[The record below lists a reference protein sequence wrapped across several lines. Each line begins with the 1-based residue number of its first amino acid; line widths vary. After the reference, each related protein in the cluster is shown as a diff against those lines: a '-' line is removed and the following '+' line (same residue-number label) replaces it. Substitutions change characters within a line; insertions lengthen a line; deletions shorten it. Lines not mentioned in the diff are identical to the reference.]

1 MGRAEGKIARLHPWR
16 VIGIA
21 LIWLLAGVA
30 ASYCVPFLLGFISG
44 VSQATARAHGA
55 AGWRLTPL
63 IYSLAATVALQATVL
78 LADLRQGRMLG
89 NGNIMLGLG
98 AGPVRRHKLI
108 ILLAVLM
115 VGWVCVYLAALIHF
129 QGLATSISTGLPA
142 ALAAQMRGRPIVL
155 AIRLVLIVAVA
166 PLAEELFFRG
176 WLWTAL
182 RQSWSAWPTAL
193 VTAGLWLVVH
203 AVGGPVRVVILLPQ
217 AILLSVARHY
227 GSSVRAS
234 LPIHVVNNVTAVG
247 IQIATVLL

>member
-1 MGRAEGKIARLHPWR
+1 LRPWR

-21 LIWLLAGVA
+21 LIWLLAAAA
-30 ASYCVPFLLGFISG
+30 ASYCLPFLFGVISG
-44 VSQATARAHGA
+44 LSEAVARVHGA

-63 IYSLAATVALQATVL
+63 IYSLVATIALQATLL

-89 NGNIMLGLG
+89 NGDVMIGLG
-98 AGPVRRHKLI
+98 AGPARRHKLI
-108 ILLAVLM
+108 AVFSVLM
-115 VGWVCVYLAALIHF
+115 VAWVCAYLVALVHF
-129 QGLATSISTGLPA
+129 QALATTVSTGLPA
-142 ALAAQMRGRPIVL
+142 ALAAQMSGRPIVL

-193 VTAGLWLVVH
+193 VTAGLWLAVH
-203 AVGGPVRVVILLPQ
+203 ALGGPARVVILLPQ
-217 AILLSVARHY
+217 AILLSLARHY
-227 GSSVRAS
+227 GGSVRAS

-247 IQIATVLL
+247 IQIATVLLGSQ